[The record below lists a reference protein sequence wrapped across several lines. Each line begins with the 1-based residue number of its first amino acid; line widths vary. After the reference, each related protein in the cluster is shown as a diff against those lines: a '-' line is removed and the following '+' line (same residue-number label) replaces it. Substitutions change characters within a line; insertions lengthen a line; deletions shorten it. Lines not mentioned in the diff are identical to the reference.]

1 MQGPTAMA
9 KRNEGE
15 VSLES
20 LLWTYSA
27 NKEGLHPVK
36 LRVTFQ
42 RKQVYY
48 SVLSS
53 SKEKLFLSEDDYTY
67 ITTTDKLRGTNK
79 LNQDTI
85 TDAVKDARKA
95 IAAATNEGR
104 DPFSFGEF
112 ERKFLGEES
121 GGQFLKFF
129 KTHLSRLSKKGQAG
143 TVRVYSSVLH
153 SFGKFI
159 NNGTPI
165 IQQNADKVWA
175 YTLHKDIDPA
185 DITPDLLE
193 RYEDKL
199 REEGFSDTWISIC
212 MRSIR
217 AIYNRLAAKDNYLKM
232 KYPFSSKD
240 YDELYKIPVSSGQK
254 GETLTID
261 ELVNFI
267 KGKID
272 GEEIPENPMYRAKML
287 FLFSFY
293 GQGLNFKDIALLRN
307 SNKKGEN
314 IEFERQKTIRTRRKP
329 VIVSIPITKELEN
342 ILLEIGNPDKKK
354 TSFIFEVFN
363 PAVNYTPKQID
374 TTVLQFVK
382 TTNKWLRKYCELNEL
397 PTVTTYAARHTFASL
412 AKSHLPLAQI
422 SAMLGHTKI
431 ETTQIY
437 LGRFPDKEN
446 RSGLMKVFKGLKKKS
461 A

>member
-1 MQGPTAMA
+1 MA

-15 VSLES
+15 VSIVS

-27 NKEGLHPVK
+27 NNEGKHPVK
-36 LRVTFQ
+36 MRVTFQ

-48 SVLSS
+48 AVLDA
-53 SKEKLFLSEDDYTY
+53 SKEKLFLSADQYELITDTPLKDLRGKNRERREAIDNALQRAKAS
-67 ITTTDKLRGTNK
+67 ITT
-79 LNQDTI
+79 
-85 TDAVKDARKA
+85 
-95 IAAATNEGR
+95 ATNGGR

-121 GGQFLKFF
+121 GSQFLKFF
-129 KTHLSRLSKKGQAG
+129 KSHLNRLGKKGQAG

-153 SFGKFI
+153 SFGRFI
-159 NNGTPI
+159 NNGSPI
-165 IQQNADKVWA
+165 IKPNEDKVWE
-175 YTLHKDIDPA
+175 YTDHKDIDPA

-193 RYEDKL
+193 RYEEKL
-199 REEGFSDTWISIC
+199 REEDCSDTWISIC

-217 AIYNRLAAKDNYLKM
+217 AIYNRLAVKDSYLKM
-232 KYPFSSKD
+232 KYPFSTKD

-261 ELVNFI
+261 ELVSFI
-267 KGKID
+267 KGKVD

-293 GQGLNFKDIALLRN
+293 GQGLNFKDIALLKN
-307 SNKKGEN
+307 SNKKGDN
-314 IEFERQKTIRTRRKP
+314 IEFERQKTIRTRSKP
-329 VIVSIPITKELEN
+329 VIVSIPVTKELSD
-342 ILLEIGNPDKKK
+342 ILLDIGSTDKRR
-354 TSFIFEVFN
+354 TSYIFDVFN
-363 PAVNYTPKQID
+363 PAVNYTAKQID
-374 TTVLQFVK
+374 TKVLQFVK
-382 TTNKWLRKYCELNEL
+382 TTNKWLKKYCEFNNL
-397 PTVTTYAARHTFASL
+397 PTVSTYAARHTFASL

-437 LGRFPDKEN
+437 LGRFPDAEN

>member
-1 MQGPTAMA
+1 MA

-36 LRVTFQ
+36 LRLTFQ

-48 SVLSS
+48 SVLNK
-53 SKEKLFLSEDDYTY
+53 SKEKLFLSQVDYTY
-67 ITTTDKLRGTNK
+67 ITTTDKLRGKNK
-79 LNQDTI
+79 VIQDTI
-85 TDAVKDARKA
+85 TDTVKDAKNA
-95 IAAATNEGR
+95 IAAATNDGR

-121 GGQFLKFF
+121 GGQFLTFF
-129 KTHLSRLSKKGQAG
+129 KSHLNRLGKKGQAG

-159 NNGTPI
+159 NNGNPI
-165 IQQNADKVWA
+165 IQPNADRVWV
-175 YTLHKDIDPA
+175 YTNHKDIDPA
-185 DITPDLLE
+185 DITPELLE

-199 REEGFSDTWISIC
+199 REDGCSDTWISIC

-240 YDELYKIPVSSGQK
+240 YDELYKIPASSGQK
-254 GETLTID
+254 GETLTIN
-261 ELVNFI
+261 ELMAFI
-267 KGKID
+267 KGKVD
-272 GEEIPENPMYRAKML
+272 GDEIPENPMYRAKML

-293 GQGLNFKDIALLRN
+293 GQGLNFKDIALLKN
-307 SNKKGEN
+307 SNKKGDN
-314 IEFERQKTIRTRRKP
+314 IEFERQKTIRTRSKA
-329 VIVSIPITKELEN
+329 ISVSIPVTNELN
-342 ILLEIGNPDKKK
+342 DILLELGTTDKRK
-354 TSFIFEVFN
+354 TSYIFEVFD
-363 PAVNYTPKQID
+363 PVNYTAKQID
-374 TTVLQFVK
+374 TKVLQFVK
-382 TTNKWLRKYCELNEL
+382 TTNKWLKKYCELNEL
-397 PTVTTYAARHTFASL
+397 TTVSTYAARHTFASL

-446 RSGLMKVFKGLKKKS
+446 RSGLMKVFKPLKKKS

>member
-1 MQGPTAMA
+1 MA

-15 VSLES
+15 VSVVP
-20 LLWTYSA
+20 LLWSYSA
-27 NKEGLHPVK
+27 NTAGLHPVK
-36 LRVTFQ
+36 LRITFQ
-42 RKQVYY
+42 RKQRYY
-48 SVLSS
+48 SVLNA
-53 SKEKLFLSEDDYTY
+53 SKEKLFLSQRDYNT
-67 ITTTDKLRGTNK
+67 IIKAENPRRNNK
-79 LNQDTI
+79 IIQDTI
-85 TDAVKDARKA
+85 TDAVSAAKKA
-95 IAAATNEGR
+95 IVAGTNDGK

-112 ERKFLGEES
+112 ERKLLGEES

-129 KTHLSRLSKKGQAG
+129 KSHLNRLGKKGQAG

-159 NNGTPI
+159 NNDSPI
-165 IQQNADKVWA
+165 LERNAKKEWV
-175 YTLHKDIDPA
+175 YTNHKDIDPA
-185 DITPDLLE
+185 DITPELLE
-193 RYEDKL
+193 KFEDKL
-199 REEGFSDTWISIC
+199 REDGCSDTWISIC

-240 YDELYKIPVSSGQK
+240 YDELYKIPVSTGQK
-254 GETLTID
+254 GETLTLD
-261 ELVNFI
+261 ELVDFI

-293 GQGLNFKDIALLRN
+293 GQGLNFKDIALLKS
-307 SNKKGEN
+307 SNKKGDN

-329 VIVSIPITKELEN
+329 IVISIPITRELED
-342 ILLEIGNPDKKK
+342 ILFEIGSPDQRK
-354 TSFIFEVFN
+354 TSYIFEVFD

-374 TTVLQFVK
+374 TTVMQFVK
-382 TTNKWLRKYCELNEL
+382 TSNKWLRKYCELNKL
-397 PTVTTYAARHTFASL
+397 PTVSTYAARHTFASL

-446 RSGLMKVFKGLKKKS
+446 RSGLMKVFKGLKNKS